1 MITLQ
6 ATCRDFFQRAMGL
19 CLSCCPLSSDSDS
32 VNPDGDRAGLLNNEN
47 VPRGNSN
54 IWNSQASDDEPLEF
68 PNGSLAESYGQLG
81 NENAQ
86 QHLKLYF
93 ITYFF
98 YKLSF
103 SGSGIHFPSSLPKP
117 KKNDEQ
123 AALNNIVHRLAG
135 DIIDVNMAHATQTL
149 EAAELQER
157 AHEYGRRLHADSSR
171 LAQKWAHL
179 KKAKSDGLVDSGANA
194 EKLIHSEILN
204 PSDTL
209 LINEVAARAREALT
223 EFQVQPVPNLVG
235 QFGQIRRQIEIENE
249 SPNDNGEAKSA
260 DDDEGSSPPNETTE
274 DEEEE

>member
-1 MITLQ
+1 M
-6 ATCRDFFQRAMGL
+6 
-19 CLSCCPLSSDSDS
+19 
-32 VNPDGDRAGLLNNEN
+32 
-47 VPRGNSN
+47 
-54 IWNSQASDDEPLEF
+54 
-68 PNGSLAESYGQLG
+68 
-81 NENAQ
+81 
-86 QHLKLYF
+86 
-93 ITYFF
+93 
-98 YKLSF
+98 
-103 SGSGIHFPSSLPKP
+103 PKP

-149 EAAELQER
+149 EASDLQER
-157 AHEYGRRLHADSSR
+157 AHEYGRKLQADSGR

-179 KKAKSDGLVDSGANA
+179 KKSKADGLVDSGANA

-209 LINEVAARAREALT
+209 LINEVAARAREALS

-235 QFGQIRRQIEIENE
+235 QFGQIRRQNDENE
-249 SPNDNGEAKSA
+249 SPNDNGGEAKSA

>member
-1 MITLQ
+1 MEVHFSIQ
-6 ATCRDFFQRAMGL
+6 
-19 CLSCCPLSSDSDS
+19 
-32 VNPDGDRAGLLNNEN
+32 N
-47 VPRGNSN
+47 V
-54 IWNSQASDDEPLEF
+54 
-68 PNGSLAESYGQLG
+68 YGFLR
-81 NENAQ
+81 
-86 QHLKLYF
+86 
-93 ITYFF
+93 
-98 YKLSF
+98 LSF

-149 EAAELQER
+149 EASDLQER
-157 AHEYGRRLHADSSR
+157 AHEYGRKLQADSAR

-179 KKAKSDGLVDSGANA
+179 KKAKADGLVDSGANA

-209 LINEVAARAREALT
+209 LINEVAARAREALS

-235 QFGQIRRQIEIENE
+235 QFGQIRRQNDENE
-249 SPNDNGEAKSA
+249 SPNDNGGEAKSA

>member
-1 MITLQ
+1 
-6 ATCRDFFQRAMGL
+6 MGL

-81 NENAQ
+81 NKNA
-86 QHLKLYF
+86 HTNLL
-93 ITYFF
+93 F
-98 YKLSF
+98 YQIYDVLRSTF

-149 EAAELQER
+149 EASDLQEK
-157 AHEYGRRLHADSSR
+157 AHEYGRKLQADSAR

-179 KKAKSDGLVDSGANA
+179 KKAKADGLVDSGANA
-194 EKLIHSEILN
+194 EKLIHSEVLN

-209 LINEVAARAREALT
+209 LINEVAARAREALS

-235 QFGQIRRQIEIENE
+235 QFGQIRRQNDETE
-249 SPNDNGEAKSA
+249 SPNDNGGEAKSA